1 MIFKVREIF
10 IYFISALFLEANA
23 MYLSVYGFANIF
35 YTNKEVSISLAIA
48 FELCKV
54 SLVLFFVK
62 LTNEDKTIKTYI
74 RNLAVLLFIIV
85 LSMIT
90 SFGVYSYLSSSFT
103 RELISIKDNQSKIIA
118 IDKRISLI
126 KDMIRGEEDKLN
138 ENKEGNKFSVYS
150 EQLLKQSISTI
161 EKETTLTRKRKS
173 LSELSKEIDKVNSI
187 QTQHSLYRNA
197 IQLKIDS
204 LYSRLFSE
212 QEELNRIEL
221 DIQGKYPPEF
231 NTIMLLS
238 SKLEVT
244 PESIFY
250 LFSLVITLILD
261 PLALF
266 FIFLIKVKIE
276 KEKRD
281 NVETERVLEK
291 VVNNTSNTT
300 NNTIEENKEEK
311 SNKTNSLDFSFN
323 SNNDNNKEGDNVDV
337 LLHKIEDNKKKE
349 DAGKQRKLL
358 KKTIFIDPDDILD
371 KFKKK
376 EEDNKENNK
385 EVDSGSNPNP
395 NNNSNDNPNISPPVK
410 PTPTIPK
417 ELYW

>member
-23 MYLSVYGFANIF
+23 IYLSVYGFANIF
-35 YTNKEVSISLAIA
+35 YTNREVSISLAIA

-74 RNLAVLLFIIV
+74 RNLAVLLFIIL

-103 RELISIKDNQSKIIA
+103 KELISIKDNQSKIIA

-126 KDMIRGEEDKLN
+126 KDMIRGEENKLN
-138 ENKEGNKFSVYS
+138 ESKEGNKFSIYS

-161 EKETTLTRKRKS
+161 EKETTLTQRRKS

-187 QTQHSLYRNA
+187 QTQQSLYRNA

-204 LYSRLFSE
+204 LYSKLFSE
-212 QEELNRIEL
+212 QEELNKIEL

-238 SKLEVT
+238 SKLEVR
-244 PESIFY
+244 PENIFY

-281 NVETERVLEK
+281 NVETERALK
-291 VVNNTSNTT
+291 KIVNNT
-300 NNTIEENKEEK
+300 NNTIEESKEEE
-311 SNKTNSLDFSFN
+311 SNKTDSLDFSS
-323 SNNDNNKEGDNVDV
+323 SNNNNKESDNVDV
-337 LLHKIEDNKKKE
+337 LLHRIEENKKKE
-349 DAGKQRKLL
+349 EAGKQRKLL

-376 EEDNKENNK
+376 EEDNKEDKRTENNK
-385 EVDSGSNPNP
+385 EADSGSNSNSNHNNP
-395 NNNSNDNPNISPPVK
+395 NSNISPPVK
-410 PTPTIPK
+410 PTPTVPK